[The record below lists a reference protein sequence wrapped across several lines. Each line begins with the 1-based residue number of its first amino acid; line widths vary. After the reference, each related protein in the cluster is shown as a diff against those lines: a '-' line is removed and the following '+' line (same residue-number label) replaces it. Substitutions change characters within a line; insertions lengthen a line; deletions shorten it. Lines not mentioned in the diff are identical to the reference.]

1 MSIKLGSLDK
11 PELSRLEEIKE
22 LIDVLIEA
30 NEKLNIKD
38 KYQLREIIQMCKDIL
53 ELFDDIKTNYLLLQ
67 NDLINKSR

>member
-53 ELFDDIKTNYLLLQ
+53 ELFDDIMTNYLLLQ

>member
-38 KYQLREIIQMCKDIL
+38 KYQLKEIIQMCKDIL

>member
-11 PELSRLEEIKE
+11 PEISRLEEINE